1 MADLTLM
8 IKKPRTKLTSQ
19 MLQKCVPKVDLKKK
33 KESIAVYIKS
43 YNSEQIRFFESMSLK
58 DFTKRV
64 MSLQITAKHLEL
76 IQQGE
81 FKDVSQLKER
91 FWF

>member
-1 MADLTLM
+1 
-8 IKKPRTKLTSQ
+8 
-19 MLQKCVPKVDLKKK
+19 MLQKCVPKVDLRKK

-43 YNSEQIRFFESMSLK
+43 YNSEQVRFFESMSLK

-64 MSLQITAKHLEL
+64 MSLKITAKHLEL

-81 FKDVSQLKER
+81 FKNVSQLKER
-91 FWF
+91 FWFWL

>member
-1 MADLTLM
+1 M

-43 YNSEQIRFFESMSLK
+43 YNSEQVRFFESMSLK

-64 MSLQITAKHLEL
+64 MSLKITAKHLEL

-91 FWF
+91 FWFWL